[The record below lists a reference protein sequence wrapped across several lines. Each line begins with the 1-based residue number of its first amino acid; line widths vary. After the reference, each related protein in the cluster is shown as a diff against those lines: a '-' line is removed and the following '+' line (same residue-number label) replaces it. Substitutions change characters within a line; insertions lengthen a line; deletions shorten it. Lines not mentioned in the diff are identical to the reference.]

1 MLAPVGERALQ
12 MRVDRSAF
20 TSAGVL
26 PRRGC
31 SQDRRRHAR
40 EGRLAPLSW
49 GSGGGGGVVLVVILL
64 LLLVLPRL
72 FDPRHRFILLLHG
85 GSGYCCCEDESDV
98 LFLAELE
105 QQLVRVGRVRRTPPR
120 LLDPLD
126 RAGTVPSPDLGKDLM
141 QLLQPREQFRSESG
155 RLRGV
160 RLGEKGRERVE
171 RADAGEVDRD
181 GLVQGGDRFR
191 VAERESLCLILFSG
205 GWLGVCATPEEKRF
219 FERSCGGGCGCR
231 GRRRRRRREQGRRG
245 CAVFLNGRCVSVR
258 AGF

>member
-1 MLAPVGERALQ
+1 VLAPVGERALQ

-20 TSAGVL
+20 VSVSAL
-26 PRRGC
+26 RRVP
-31 SQDRRRHAR
+31 QDRRRHAR

-49 GSGGGGGVVLVVILL
+49 GSGGGGGGVIAIFVVLLV
-64 LLLVLPRL
+64 LLVLPRL
-72 FDPRHRFILLLHG
+72 FDPRHRFILLLLHG
-85 GSGYCCCEDESDV
+85 GSGCEDESDV

-105 QQLVRVGRVRRTPPR
+105 QQLVRVGIVARPPR

-126 RAGTVPSPDLGKDLM
+126 RAGTVPLPDLGKDLV
-141 QLLQPREQFRSESG
+141 QLFQAREQFRSESG
-155 RLRGV
+155 GLRGV
-160 RLGEKGRERVE
+160 RFGEKGRERVE

-191 VAERESLCLILFSG
+191 VAERESLCLVLFSG